1 MEEVLARWLVRWRHA
16 LIALSVVAV
25 AALSYGAKNL
35 YFESDYRFFFRP
47 DDPNL
52 VAHERIQTEFTKS
65 DNVVF
70 IVAPKDERVFTRET
84 LASIERLTEEGWKLP
99 YSVRADSIT
108 NYQHSHAV
116 GDELQVAPLAENS
129 MALSDTQLEER
140 RAIALAE
147 PALVNNVLSSR
158 AHVTAVNVRL
168 ELPRVEGGAD
178 TATPEVMAAARQ
190 LAAQAEAENSNL
202 RVMVHG
208 LVAVNHAFNELAQ
221 DDARTLVPIM
231 LGVVVV
237 LLTLFLRSISGTAVT
252 VLIIAFSMSVAIGF
266 MGWIGYALNQI
277 NVSAPTI
284 ILTLAI
290 SDSVHILLTYL
301 QALGQ
306 GQERA
311 AAMEE
316 SLRVNLAPVFLTN
329 VTTAIGFLGLNYSDS
344 PPFREVGNVASFGV
358 IATMV
363 MSFTVLP
370 AVMMLLPVKLKPGMG
385 EEAHWKIVDRIC
397 EFALRHRKPLLWGTP
412 IVVAIF
418 STFALRNDLND
429 DTVEYFDH
437 DVPLRQ
443 VADFTQENLT
453 GFDSIA
459 YELRSGEPGG
469 ISEPEF
475 LHQVE
480 AFAQWYAEQ
489 PEAVHISGFTDVIKR
504 LNRNM
509 HGDDPAYSRI
519 PDDRELIAQY
529 ILLYE
534 LSLPLGLDLNNQ
546 INLDKSAVRFSVSIR
561 NLKSRE
567 LIKLEERAQGWL
579 KANAP
584 EMATPGSSVSIMFAH
599 IAQRNIYSMVNGA
612 FTSILLISLTMI
624 VALRSFKFGVISI
637 VPNALPATMAF
648 GVWGIFVGEVN
659 LAVAAVF
666 NISAGIVIDDTIH
679 FLTKY
684 LRARRKDGS
693 SPDDAIRYS
702 FATTGS
708 ALFVNTGV
716 LALGFLV
723 LTISDFTVNS
733 SMGAMTALVIV
744 IALLFDL
751 LFLPALLTRFDRPK
765 SELNPAPA
773 R

>member
-1 MEEVLARWLVRWRHA
+1 MENHIARWLVSWRYA
-16 LIALSVVAV
+16 LIALSLI
-25 AALSYGAKNL
+25 AAALLSYGAKNL

-70 IVAPKDERVFTRET
+70 IVAPKDERVFSRET
-84 LASIERLTEEGWKLP
+84 LASLERLTAESWKLP
-99 YSVRADSIT
+99 YSVRVDSIT
-108 NYQHSHAV
+108 NYQHSRAV
-116 GDELQVAPLAENS
+116 GDELQVAPLAENA
-129 MALSDTQLEER
+129 MALTDAELVER
-140 RAIALAE
+140 QSIALAE
-147 PALVNNVLSSR
+147 PILVNSIISPQ
-158 AHVTAVNVRL
+158 AHVTSVNIRL

-178 TATPEVMAAARQ
+178 TATPEVMAAARE
-190 LAAQAEAENSNL
+190 LAARIEAENANL

-208 LVAVNHAFNELAQ
+208 LVAVNQAFNDLAQ

-231 LGVVVV
+231 LAVVIV
-237 LLTLFLRSISGTAVT
+237 LLVLFLRSVSAAAVT
-252 VLIIAFSMSVAIGF
+252 VLIIALSLMVAVGF

-306 GQERA
+306 GQPRA

-316 SLRVNLAPVFLTN
+316 SLRVNLVPVFLTN
-329 VTTAIGFLGLNYSDS
+329 FTTAIGFMGLNYSDA
-344 PPFREVGNVASFGV
+344 PPFREVGNVAAFGV
-358 IATMV
+358 MATM
-363 MSFTVLP
+363 MLSFTVLP
-370 AVMMLLPVKLKPGMG
+370 GVMMWLPVKIKPGMG
-385 EEAHWKIVDRIC
+385 EEAHWKIIDKIC
-397 EFALRHRKPLLWGTP
+397 EFALKHRRPLLWGTP
-412 IVVAIF
+412 IVVAFF
-418 STFALRNDLND
+418 SVFALRNDLND
-429 DTVEYFDH
+429 DTIEYFDH

-443 VADFTQENLT
+443 VADFTQKNLT

-459 YELRSGEPGG
+459 YELKSGEPGG
-469 ISEPEF
+469 VSNPEF
-475 LHQVE
+475 LHKAE

-489 PEAVHISGFTDVIKR
+489 PEVMHIGSFTDVIKR

-509 HGDDPAYSRI
+509 HADDPAYYKI
-519 PDDRELIAQY
+519 PDERELIAQY
-529 ILLYE
+529 VLLYE

-546 INLDKSAVRFSVSIR
+546 INLDKSALRFSVSIK

-567 LIKLEERAQGWL
+567 LIEMEERAQTWL

-584 EMATPGSSVSIMFAH
+584 DIATPGSSVSIMFAH

-624 VALRSFKFGVISI
+624 IALRSFKFGLISI

-648 GVWGIFVGEVN
+648 GIWGIFVGEVN

-693 SPDDAIRYS
+693 SPEDAIRYS

-708 ALFVNTGV
+708 ALFVNTAV

-723 LTISDFTVNS
+723 LTLSDFTVNS

-751 LFLPALLTRFDRPK
+751 LFLPALLTRFDRGGPGRGW
-765 SELNPAPA
+765 AA
-773 R
+773 